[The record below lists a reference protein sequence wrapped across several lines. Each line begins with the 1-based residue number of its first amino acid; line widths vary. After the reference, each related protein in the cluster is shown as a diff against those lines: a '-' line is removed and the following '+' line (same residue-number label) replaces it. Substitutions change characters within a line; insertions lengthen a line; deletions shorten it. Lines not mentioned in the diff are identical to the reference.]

1 MAVTLQKNVAT
12 VAPRF
17 REQIGAASQTDLDAV
32 EAVAATAVQ
41 PGDVPSLI
49 SAWASALPTTMP
61 STVGAWWNNG
71 GTISQVQP

>member
-1 MAVTLQKNVAT
+1 MAASLQKNVAT

-17 REQIGAASQTDLDAV
+17 RQQIGAAAQADLDT
-32 EAVAATAVQ
+32 VAAEVATAVQ
-41 PGDVPSLI
+41 PGDVPALI